1 MKNKTS
7 IIFKKVGD
15 IILSRKEIGEVLEI
29 IDKMYPD
36 VDRSM
41 LEFTTSFE
49 LLVATILSAQATDI
63 SVNKVTKEM
72 FKIANTPE
80 DFAKMDIKELEN
92 HIRTIGI
99 YRNKAKNIKAASKI
113 LIEDY
118 NSEVPADKKELQK
131 LPGVGRKTANVV
143 CANAFGIPSI
153 AVDTHVF
160 RVANRIGLA
169 EASNVDKT
177 QDQLEENLDRSRW
190 SKTHHQL
197 ITHGRTL
204 CKARNPLCE
213 QRDINRLCLY
223 YRGDHD

>member
-118 NSEVPADKKELQK
+118 DSEVPADKKELQK

-213 QRDINRLCLY
+213 QCDINRLCLY

>member
-41 LEFTTSFE
+41 LEFSTPFE

-197 ITHGRTL
+197 ITHGRAL
-204 CKARNPLCE
+204 CKARNPQCE
-213 QRDINRLCLY
+213 QCDINKLCLY
-223 YRGDHD
+223 YRGDND

>member
-1 MKNKTS
+1 
-7 IIFKKVGD
+7 
-15 IILSRKEIGEVLEI
+15 
-29 IDKMYPD
+29 MYPN

-41 LEFTTSFE
+41 LEFTSPFE
-49 LLVATILSAQATDI
+49 LLVATILSAQATDV

-72 FKIANTPE
+72 FKVANTPE

-99 YRNKAKNIKAASKI
+99 YRNKAKNIKATSKI
-113 LIEDY
+113 LMEDY
-118 NSEVPADKKELQK
+118 NSIVPADKEELQK

-143 CANAFGIPSI
+143 CANAFGIASI

-160 RVANRIGLA
+160 RVSNRIGLA
-169 EASNVDKT
+169 CANNVDKT
-177 QDQLEENLDRSRW
+177 QDQLEKNIDESRW

-197 ITHGRTL
+197 ITHGRAI

-213 QRDINRLCLY
+213 ECEINSVCLY
-223 YRGDHD
+223 YRRIDD

>member
-1 MKNKTS
+1 VKNKTS

-213 QRDINRLCLY
+213 QCDINRLCLY

>member
-1 MKNKTS
+1 M
-7 IIFKKVGD
+7 KVGD

-29 IDKMYPD
+29 LDKMYPD

-41 LEFTTSFE
+41 LDFTTPFE
-49 LLVATILSAQATDI
+49 LLVATILSAQATDV

-80 DFAKMDIKELEN
+80 DFANMDIEELEN

-118 NSEVPADKKELQK
+118 DSIVPQDKKELQK

-160 RVANRIGLA
+160 RVSNRIGLA
-169 EASNVDKT
+169 EANNVDRT
-177 QDQLEENLDRSRW
+177 QDQLEKNIDESRW
-190 SKTHHQL
+190 SKTHHQI
-197 ITHGRTL
+197 ITHGRAI

-213 QRDINRLCLY
+213 ECEINKLCLY
-223 YRGDHD
+223 YRRSHD

>member
-1 MKNKTS
+1 MLS
-7 IIFKKVGD
+7 KK
-15 IILSRKEIGEVLEI
+15 KIGEVLDLLDEL
-29 IDKMYPD
+29 YPD

-41 LEFTTSFE
+41 LDFTTPFE
-49 LLVATILSAQATDI
+49 LLIATILSAQATDV

-72 FKIANTPE
+72 FKVANTPE
-80 DFAKMDIKELEN
+80 DFANMDIKDLEN

-99 YRNKAKNIKAASKI
+99 YRNKAKNIKATSKI
-113 LIEDY
+113 LVEDY
-118 NSEVPADKKELQK
+118 NSKVPADKKELQK

-160 RVANRIGLA
+160 RVSNRIGLA
-169 EASNVDKT
+169 DADNVDKT
-177 QDQLEENLDRSRW
+177 QDQLEKNIDESRW

-197 ITHGRTL
+197 ITHGRSL

-213 QRDINRLCLY
+213 ECLINKLCLF
-223 YRGDHD
+223 YRRNHD

>member
-1 MKNKTS
+1 
-7 IIFKKVGD
+7 
-15 IILSRKEIGEVLEI
+15 
-29 IDKMYPD
+29 MYPD

-41 LEFTTSFE
+41 LEFTTPFE
-49 LLVATILSAQATDI
+49 LLVATILSAQATDV

-72 FKIANTPE
+72 FKVANTPE

-99 YRNKAKNIKAASKI
+99 YRNKAKNIKATSKI
-113 LIEDY
+113 LMEDY
-118 NSEVPADKKELQK
+118 NSIVPADKEELQK

-143 CANAFGIPSI
+143 CANAFDIASI

-160 RVANRIGLA
+160 RVSNRIGLA
-169 EASNVDKT
+169 CANNVDKT
-177 QDQLEENLDRSRW
+177 QDQLEKNIDELRW

-197 ITHGRTL
+197 ITHGRAI

-213 QRDINRLCLY
+213 ECEINSVCLY
-223 YRGDHD
+223 YRRIDD

>member
-7 IIFKKVGD
+7 IISKKVGD

-29 IDKMYPD
+29 IDRMYPD

-41 LEFTTSFE
+41 LEFTTPFE

-197 ITHGRTL
+197 ITHGRSL
-204 CKARNPLCE
+204 CRARNPLCE
-213 QRDINRLCLY
+213 QCDLNKICLY
-223 YRGDHD
+223 YRGNHD

>member
-213 QRDINRLCLY
+213 QCDINRLCLY